1 MWYIAPMEITRE
13 EALERLHRWK
23 ANQTTVG
30 LYFAACGGT
39 AGSTMLARITGV
51 GARIVFRNEGTVL
64 RYGLYK
70 ARFEYGPVQVLLRPS
85 REGMVSIDGLHMWL
99 ESGHWLFV
107 CDCERIGQNWLEADG
122 LASEPDKPRGLQES
136 QAELVGRG

>member
-30 LYFAACGGT
+30 LYFAARGGT
-39 AGSTMLARITGV
+39 AGSTMLAQITGV
-51 GARIVFRNEGTVL
+51 GATIVFRNEATVL

-85 REGMVSIDGLHMWL
+85 REGLVSIDGLHIWL
-99 ESGHWLFV
+99 DAGHWLFV
-107 CDCERIGQNWLEADG
+107 CDGAGIGQNWLEAEG
-122 LASEPDKPRGLQES
+122 LASEPHKPRGLLES
-136 QAELVGRG
+136 QPEEVLRG